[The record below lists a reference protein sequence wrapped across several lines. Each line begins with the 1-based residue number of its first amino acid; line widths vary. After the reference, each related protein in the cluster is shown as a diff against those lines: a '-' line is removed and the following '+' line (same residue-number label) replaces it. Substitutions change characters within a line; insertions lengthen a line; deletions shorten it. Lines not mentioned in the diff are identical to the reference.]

1 MDATRILE
9 QLKEKGYKF
18 EILFMDS
25 DDAALIKRY
34 KETRRV
40 HPLAADGRVEDLSL
54 IHIWMT
60 MPACGKY

>member
-1 MDATRILE
+1 MYSTRTFE
-9 QLKEKGYKF
+9 QLKEKFYKF

-40 HPLAADGRVEDLSL
+40 HTLAADGRVEDG
-54 IHIWMT
+54 IH
-60 MPACGKY
+60 